1 MTLHLLMMNKLEI
14 ILEKQPELVT
24 ERMQLVAL
32 SPEHVGPMFR
42 MRSDAEVMR
51 YIPRTLA
58 KTNADVEALI
68 QMIHERFQQKMAIN
82 WAMIQTS
89 DKQMIG
95 CIGLVNIDAEND
107 HAEIGYILLPEFQG
121 KGFMHE
127 AMQAVI
133 DFSFEKLGVHRLSG
147 NVDPENTASSKV
159 LEKCGFK
166 LEGHLRE
173 HEIFEG
179 RYLDSLIYGLLNRE
193 YRSK

>member
-1 MTLHLLMMNKLEI
+1 MNILEI
-14 ILEKQPELVT
+14 MLEKQPELVT

-32 SPEHVGPMFR
+32 SLEHLNPMFR
-42 MRSDAEVMR
+42 MRSDPDVMR

-68 QMIHERFQQKMAIN
+68 QMIHERFQQKLAIN
-82 WAMIQTS
+82 WAMIKTA

-95 CIGLVNIDAEND
+95 YIGLVNIDAEND
-107 HAEIGYILLPEFQG
+107 HAEIGYILLPEFQ
-121 KGFMHE
+121 KNGFMHE

-133 DFSFEKLGVHRLSG
+133 DFSFEKLFVHRLSAT
-147 NVDPENTASSKV
+147 VDPENMASSKV

-193 YRSK
+193 YRSNQQQL

>member
-32 SPEHVGPMFR
+32 SSEHVGPMFR

-95 CIGLVNIDAEND
+95 YIGLVNIDAEND

-147 NVDPENTASSKV
+147 TVDPENTASSKV

>member
-1 MTLHLLMMNKLEI
+1 MNMLEI
-14 ILEKQPELVT
+14 MLEKQPELVT

-32 SPEHVGPMFR
+32 SLEHVGPMFR
-42 MRSDAEVMR
+42 MRSDPDVMR

-68 QMIHERFQQKMAIN
+68 QMIHERFQQKLAIN
-82 WAMIQTS
+82 WAMIKTA

-95 CIGLVNIDAEND
+95 YIGLVNIDAEND
-107 HAEIGYILLPEFQG
+107 HAEIGYILLPEFQ
-121 KGFMHE
+121 KNGFMHE

-133 DFSFEKLGVHRLSG
+133 DFSFEKLCVHRLSAT
-147 NVDPENTASSKV
+147 VDPENMASSKV

-193 YRSK
+193 YRSNQQQL

>member
-1 MTLHLLMMNKLEI
+1 MPLHLLLMNQLEI
-14 ILEKQPELVT
+14 MLEKQPELVT

-32 SPEHVGPMFR
+32 NPEHAGPMFR
-42 MRSDAEVMR
+42 MRSDAAVMR
-51 YIPRTLA
+51 YIPRTLG

-68 QMIHERFQQKMAIN
+68 QMIHERFQQKLAIN

-89 DKQMIG
+89 DKQMMG
-95 CIGLVNIDAEND
+95 YIGLVNIDAKND

-127 AMQAVI
+127 ALQAVI
-133 DFSFEKLGVHRLSG
+133 DFNFEKISLHRLSATI
-147 NVDPENTASSKV
+147 DPENNASSKV

-166 LEGHLRE
+166 QEGHLRE

-179 RYLDSLIYGLLNRE
+179 GYLDSLIYGLLNRE
-193 YRSK
+193 YRSN

>member
-1 MTLHLLMMNKLEI
+1 MLEI
-14 ILEKQPELVT
+14 MLKKQPELVT

-32 SPEHVGPMFR
+32 SLEHVGPMFR
-42 MRSDAEVMR
+42 MRSDPDVMR

-68 QMIHERFQQKMAIN
+68 QMIHERFQQKLAIN
-82 WAMIQTS
+82 WAMIKTA

-95 CIGLVNIDAEND
+95 YIGLVNIDAEND
-107 HAEIGYILLPEFQG
+107 HAEIGYILLPEFQ
-121 KGFMHE
+121 KNGFMHE

-133 DFSFEKLGVHRLSG
+133 DFSFEKLCVHRLSAT
-147 NVDPENTASSKV
+147 VDPENMASSKV

-193 YRSK
+193 YRSNQQQL

>member
-1 MTLHLLMMNKLEI
+1 MNMLEI
-14 ILEKQPELVT
+14 MLKKQPELVT

-32 SPEHVGPMFR
+32 SLEHVGPMFR
-42 MRSDAEVMR
+42 MRSDPDVMR

-68 QMIHERFQQKMAIN
+68 QMIHERFQQKLAIN
-82 WAMIQTS
+82 WAMIKTA

-95 CIGLVNIDAEND
+95 YIGLVNIDAEND
-107 HAEIGYILLPEFQG
+107 HAEIGYILLPEFQ
-121 KGFMHE
+121 KNGFMHE

-133 DFSFEKLGVHRLSG
+133 DFSFEKLCVHRLSAT
-147 NVDPENTASSKV
+147 VDPENMASSKV

-193 YRSK
+193 YRSNQQQL

>member
-1 MTLHLLMMNKLEI
+1 MNILEI
-14 ILEKQPELVT
+14 MLEKQPELVT

-32 SPEHVGPMFR
+32 SLEHLNPMFR
-42 MRSDAEVMR
+42 MRSDPDVMR

-68 QMIHERFQQKMAIN
+68 QMIHERFQQKLAIN
-82 WAMIQTS
+82 WAMIKTA

-95 CIGLVNIDAEND
+95 YIGLVNIDAEND
-107 HAEIGYILLPEFQG
+107 HAEIGYILLPEFQ
-121 KGFMHE
+121 KNGFMHE

-133 DFSFEKLGVHRLSG
+133 DFSFEKLCVHRLSAT
-147 NVDPENTASSKV
+147 VDPENTPSSKI

-179 RYLDSLIYGLLNRE
+179 RYLDSLIYGLLNKE
-193 YRSK
+193 YRSNQQQL